1 MTDLSRKLLLAA
13 AATAAA
19 VAAMLPATSASAQ
32 DFDCKTASLA
42 AEKTIC
48 EHRRLTRLDDRMA
61 ELYGRLWAK
70 LDDDNREGLRD
81 YQRMFLE
88 TRNACRQDVA
98 CIEGAYQDQIGVL
111 KARLENRRFAHR

>member
-1 MTDLSRKLLLAA
+1 
-13 AATAAA
+13 
-19 VAAMLPATSASAQ
+19 MLPATSASAQ

-70 LDDDNREGLRD
+70 LDNDNREGLRD

-88 TRNACRQDVA
+88 TRNACRQTCA
-98 CIEGAYQDQIGVL
+98 CIEGAYRAEIGVL

>member
-1 MTDLSRKLLLAA
+1 MSELSRKLLLAA

-19 VAAMLPATSASAQ
+19 LAALIPATSASAQ

-48 EHRRLTRLDDRMA
+48 GHRRLSTLDERMA

-88 TRNACRQDVA
+88 TRNACRHDA
-98 CIEGAYQDQIGVL
+98 TCIEGAYQDQIGVL

>member
-1 MTDLSRKLLLAA
+1 
-13 AATAAA
+13 
-19 VAAMLPATSASAQ
+19 MLPATSASAQ

-48 EHRRLTRLDDRMA
+48 EHRQLTRLDDRMA

-70 LDDDNREGLRD
+70 LDNDNREGLRD